1 MFILMSRPLWL
12 TFTHTLPTIQAT
24 SADRPIQIKPVNQI
38 EIGIPTALDVA
49 MLLNEAVTDNLL
61 DPKTRQP
68 YQGKELIFEETRNII
83 KALGES
89 SKPIAIIQR

>member
-1 MFILMSRPLWL
+1 M
-12 TFTHTLPTIQAT
+12 
-24 SADRPIQIKPVNQI
+24 SADRPIRINPSGQI

-61 DPKTRQP
+61 DPETRQP
-68 YQGKELIFEETRNII
+68 YQGKETIFEEARKII
-83 KALGES
+83 KALGKS